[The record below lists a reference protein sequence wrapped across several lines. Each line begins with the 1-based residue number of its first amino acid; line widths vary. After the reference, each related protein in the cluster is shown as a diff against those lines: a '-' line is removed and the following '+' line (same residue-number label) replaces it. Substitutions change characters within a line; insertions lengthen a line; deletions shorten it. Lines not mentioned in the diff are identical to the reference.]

1 MYQCIGVW
9 CMSKLVNGS
18 KTTIKAYYCDASE
31 KYLIVHPYI
40 CTPIHLYTRT
50 PVHPYTHTP
59 IYLYTHT
66 LDDFKCVWNHEKK
79 YNILI
84 HPHSLY

>member
-1 MYQCIGVW
+1 MDQKQL
-9 CMSKLVNGS
+9 SF
-18 KTTIKAYYCDASE
+18 KAYYCDASE

-66 LDDFKCVWNHEKK
+66 LDDFKCVWNKVDHEKK